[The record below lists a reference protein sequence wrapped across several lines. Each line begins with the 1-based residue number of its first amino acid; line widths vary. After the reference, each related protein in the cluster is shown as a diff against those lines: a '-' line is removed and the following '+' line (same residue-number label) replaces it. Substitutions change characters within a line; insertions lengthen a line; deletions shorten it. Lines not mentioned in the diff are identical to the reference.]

1 MPFKRLL
8 CFAFCFGP
16 GLAASEKDLQSLNES
31 IHQLSLNE
39 LEQRRVDIA
48 DELSRLAHYSL
59 RSGVGS
65 IGYRSMPHDNPDHA
79 EWVEVK
85 LEKEVL
91 IDEIILIPAI
101 WRDAQNGFVAD
112 GFPKEFKIIAG
123 KKGES
128 KGDVVASY
136 SREDPILPR
145 IAPLVVPIRRVEA
158 AWIRLEATHLS
169 PRSYDNRYILQLSE
183 IMIFS
188 GTENVAIRG
197 STTTSSEQ
205 RAGSGAWHKDNLIK
219 GFLPYL
225 LDSAEGES
233 SLAYV
238 SENDIGNTPE
248 ITFDLKAVYSI
259 DSIYLHGVEQGDTV
273 PQAFAGDFGVPR
285 WLQIIGATNPDFS
298 DQEILLDIKVEN
310 SLDTAPILMLPL
322 QPRTSRFVK
331 FVGRIPY
338 KLQGF
343 GEDGSEISLNRIGFS
358 EIEIFSMGKNLSRG
372 KIPTTNFNED
382 SPNRSILSL
391 TDGNNLYGKILPL
404 HAWMHQLAKRH
415 ELEALQPV
423 VELALTQGYNQQ
435 ESRLRLLSWA
445 IAALF
450 AGTIIFILIT
460 RHLRQRAIFDLR
472 NRIAADLHDELG
484 ANLHAVSMLGELAS
498 KSKHD
503 PEKMDGLIDRMRALI
518 QRTSKAVK
526 YCTNILET
534 PGLYEDFEDAMKRN
548 ADRLLADLD
557 HELVF
562 EASDIIAKMRSSR
575 RIDLVLF
582 YKECL
587 INVIRH
593 SGSTHVETRLTT
605 EDRNLHLQ
613 VSDNGRGFP
622 ESEKSKVPTSLRR
635 RAKLLDAKV
644 TVTSPESGGAQ
655 VHLIMKI

>member
-1 MPFKRLL
+1 ML
-8 CFAFCFGP
+8 CFAFCFGVA
-16 GLAASEKDLQSLNES
+16 LVASENDFQSLNEN

-39 LEQRRVDIA
+39 LEQRRADIA
-48 DELSRLAHYSL
+48 DELSNLAHYSL

-65 IGYRSMPHDNPDHA
+65 IGYRSMPHESPNNT
-79 EWVEVK
+79 EWIEIK
-85 LEKEVL
+85 LEKEAL
-91 IDEIILIPAI
+91 IDEIILVPAI
-101 WRDAQNGFVAD
+101 WRDAQMGFVAD
-112 GFPKEFKIIAG
+112 GFPEEFKIFAG

-128 KGDVVASY
+128 KGNIIASY

-145 IAPLVVPIRRVEA
+145 IAPLVVPIRNVVA
-158 AWIRLEATHLS
+158 SWIRLEATHLS
-169 PRSYDNRYILQLSE
+169 KRSYDHRYILQLSE

-188 GTENVAIRG
+188 ENENVAIRG
-197 STTTSSEQ
+197 ITNTSSEQ
-205 RAGSGAWHKDNLIK
+205 RAGSGAWHKDNLVK

-225 LDSAEGES
+225 LDSTEGES

-238 SENDIGNTPE
+238 SENYIGNTPE
-248 ITFDLKAVYSI
+248 ITIDLEADYRI
-259 DSIYLHGVEQGDTV
+259 DSVYLHGVEQGDTV

-298 DQEILLDIKVEN
+298 DQEILMDLRVGN

-322 QPRTSRFVK
+322 QPRTCRFVK

-338 KLQGF
+338 KLVGF

-358 EIEIFSMGKNLSRG
+358 EIEIFSMGKNLSQG
-372 KIPTTNFNED
+372 KVPTTNFDED

-404 HAWMHQLAKRH
+404 QDWMHQLSKRH

-423 VELALTQGYNQQ
+423 VQLALSQGYDQQ
-435 ESRLRLLSWA
+435 ESRLRGLSWA

-450 AGTIIFILIT
+450 AGTIIFILVT
-460 RHLRQRAIFDLR
+460 RYLRQRAIFDLR

-503 PEKMDGLIDRMRALI
+503 PEKIDGLIERMRALV

-534 PGLYEDFEDAMKRN
+534 PGLYEDFEDAMRRN

-557 HELVF
+557 HELIF
-562 EASDIIAKMRSSR
+562 EANGIITKMRSSR

-593 SGSTHVETRLTT
+593 SGSTHVETRLMTK
-605 EDRNLHLQ
+605 DKNLHLK

-622 ESEKSKVPTSLRR
+622 ESEESKVPTSLRR
-635 RAKLLDAKV
+635 RAKLLDGKV
-644 TVTSPESGGAQ
+644 TVNNLETGGAQ
-655 VHLIMKI
+655 VHLFIKI